1 MTDRTLPD
9 PATSP
14 TVTVEDAARILGIS
28 RGLAYTAVREGAIP
42 SIRIGRRY
50 VVKTAALAA
59 MVSTN
64 GGRDH

>member
-1 MTDRTLPD
+1 MTNRTLPD

-28 RGLAYTAVREGAIP
+28 RGLAYTAVREGTIP

-50 VVKTAALAA
+50 VVPTVALVQLLSAVEEA
-59 MVSTN
+59 S
-64 GGRDH
+64 